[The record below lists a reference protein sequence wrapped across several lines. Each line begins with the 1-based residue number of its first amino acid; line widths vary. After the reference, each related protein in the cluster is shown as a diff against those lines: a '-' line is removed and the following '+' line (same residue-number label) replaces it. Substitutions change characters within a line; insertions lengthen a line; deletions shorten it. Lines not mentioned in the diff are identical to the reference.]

1 LQRRSSELRE
11 GTNLPANQ
19 RGRKLPAQP
28 PSDTETESQT
38 VRAIVRAELQST
50 SFSGPLPPPEMLREY
65 DQIYPGAAEKII
77 QMAESQL
84 HHRQSLERQ
93 VIEAE
98 IRQAARGQWIAGA
111 IALAGLLAATLVG
124 VFGSPVV
131 GGAIAAMDVVG
142 LAAVFIYGSHQKRA
156 EREERVKALA
166 GDHT

>member
-1 LQRRSSELRE
+1 
-11 GTNLPANQ
+11 
-19 RGRKLPAQP
+19 
-28 PSDTETESQT
+28 
-38 VRAIVRAELQST
+38 
-50 SFSGPLPPPEMLREY
+50 MLREY